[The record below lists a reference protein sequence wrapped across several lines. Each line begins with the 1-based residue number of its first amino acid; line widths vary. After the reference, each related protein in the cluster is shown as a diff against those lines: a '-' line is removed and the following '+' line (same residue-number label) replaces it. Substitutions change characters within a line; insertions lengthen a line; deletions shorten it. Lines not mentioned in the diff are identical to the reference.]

1 MNATNP
7 ITIDGKQYDK
17 FSLNLIVSGS
27 YTPEGKPEAS
37 IVCDL
42 IPTRIQNDSIE
53 KAPQSAINIRLG
65 MLDQAD
71 APALAAVTAIHAALQ
86 TFITEKG
93 L

>member
-1 MNATNP
+1 MKPSQP
-7 ITIDGKQYDK
+7 IVIDGETYD
-17 FSLNLIVSGS
+17 FYSLNLIVSGS
-27 YTPEGKPEAS
+27 YTPEGQPEAS

-71 APALAAVTAIHAALQ
+71 APALAAVTAIYATLQ